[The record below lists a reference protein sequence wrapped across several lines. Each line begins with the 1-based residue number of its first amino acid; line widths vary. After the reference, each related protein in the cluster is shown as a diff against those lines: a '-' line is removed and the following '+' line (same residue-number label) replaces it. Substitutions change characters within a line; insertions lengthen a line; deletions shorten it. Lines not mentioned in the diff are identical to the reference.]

1 MIGTIRKHSKW
12 LWWIIAALTV
22 ISFLYW
28 GVAPSARNG
37 GIGGIGGYGSLY
49 GHKITQQDYVNARNE
64 FYLFYWIRNN
74 EWPDS
79 NPNIKDKD
87 LEEQIYLRLMLTKKA
102 DALGIY
108 VTDEAAAAAA
118 GEMLRSLGRNGQSVP
133 IETFVRSGV
142 DAEGPDR
149 RRPRAFCPATKWSSS
164 N

>member
-37 GIGGIGGYGSLY
+37 GVGGKRRLRHALRPQNHPAGLRQRP
-49 GHKITQQDYVNARNE
+49 KRVLPVLLD
-64 FYLFYWIRNN
+64 RNN

-133 IETFVRSGV
+133 IETFVKQVLTPKG
-142 DAEGPDR
+142 
-149 RRPRAFCPATKWSSS
+149 
-164 N
+164 